1 MRALRPNRRRQP
13 PIRTEDGSATVLVL
27 AFAVAL
33 VLLATALATGVA
45 LAGSGQR
52 ARTAADL
59 AALAVADHTG
69 QVSGGLVGT
78 GLVGTGLIGTGLV
91 GTGLMGTGLMG
102 TGQPDACG
110 LGERVAAANGARLVA
125 CRADSSR
132 SRVEVAISLPW
143 GGEVRRVAEAVPG
156 G

>member
-27 AFAVAL
+27 AFAMAL

-78 GLVGTGLIGTGLV
+78 GLV
-91 GTGLMGTGLMG
+91 GTGLMG

>member
-27 AFAVAL
+27 AFAMAL

-78 GLVGTGLIGTGLV
+78 GLVGTGL
-91 GTGLMGTGLMG
+91 MGTGLMG

-110 LGERVAAANGARLVA
+110 LGERVAEANGARLVA